1 MATTNEPFAFEEDD
15 IVTMRDLGQNA
26 AKTIDRINESGRP
39 ALVTRHGRPQAAIIP
54 LANAHIATTVLAHP
68 DSALRKS
75 VVAAE
80 EELAK
85 DGAISSADVAKA
97 LGLKPRR

>member
-1 MATTNEPFAFEEDD
+1 MTVEEFAFEEND

-26 AKTIDRINESGRP
+26 AKTIDKVNETGRP

-54 LANAHIATTVLAHP
+54 LANAHMATTVLARP
-68 DSALRKS
+68 ESGLRKS

-80 EELAK
+80 EEMAE
-85 DGAISSADVAKA
+85 DGAVTSAAMA
-97 LGLKPRR
+97 RTLGLKPEK